1 MRIVSIIVGIIL
13 VIGGISCFASPAATF
28 FSIGFLVGIL
38 LLISG
43 INQITSF
50 FPRSSGSSVWEL
62 IGGILTVVVSV
73 LLIISVP
80 AQIIT
85 DVALIYIFAAWIL
98 ISGIIRIFTTAKF
111 KPPYW
116 GLGVAVGILSII
128 LGVYSF
134 LHPIITAFALGILIG
149 LWVVTYGFSIIM
161 LGIALPGK
169 KEGQSL

>member
-1 MRIVSIIVGIIL
+1 MKIVSIIVGIIL
-13 VIGGISCFASPAATF
+13 VIGGIFCIASPAATF
-28 FSIGFLVGIL
+28 LSIGLAIGFL

-62 IGGILTVVVSV
+62 IGGILTVVVAA

-80 AQIIT
+80 AEIIA
-85 DVALIYIFAAWIL
+85 DVVLIYIFAAWIL
-98 ISGIIRIFTTAKF
+98 ISGIMRIFTAAKF

-116 GLGVAVGILSII
+116 GFGVAVGILSAI

-134 LHPIITAFALGILIG
+134 FHPIITAFALGILIG
-149 LWVVTYGFSIIM
+149 LWVIIYGFSIIM